1 MAAPPSGMNIDTA
14 KAALRRSARARRAAA
29 HRASGA
35 EAGNRLMT
43 LLLAGIEIRPDE
55 VVSGYHP
62 VRGEIDPLP
71 LMARLAADGIVT
83 ALPVVVARGQ
93 PLIFRQWRSGDPLMA
108 GEYGIPVPPESA
120 REVVPDLMLV
130 PLLAFDRRGYRL
142 GHGAGYYDRTIA
154 ALHRTKANVRTLG
167 LAFEDQGVDDVPH
180 DGHDQPVDWVVT
192 ERTVLRCRPGAA
204 NSGL

>member
-1 MAAPPSGMNIDTA
+1 MSIDTA

-29 HRASGA
+29 HRASGTQ
-35 EAGNRLMT
+35 AGNRLMN

-83 ALPVVVARGQ
+83 ALPVVVAPGR
-93 PLIFRQWRSGDPLMA
+93 PLIFRQWRGGDPLMA
-108 GEYGIPVPPESA
+108 GEYGIPVPPRSA
-120 REVVPDLMLV
+120 REVVPDTMLV
-130 PLLAFDRRGYRL
+130 PLLAFDARGYRL

-154 ALHRTKANVRTLG
+154 ALRRTGGGVRTLG
-167 LAFEDQGVDDVPH
+167 LAFEDQRVDDVPH
-180 DGHDQPVDWVVT
+180 DGHDEPVDWVVT
-192 ERTVLRCRPGAA
+192 ERMVLHCRPGAGYPG
-204 NSGL
+204 S